1 MKRKI
6 KFIVKSKSP
15 ESPKLLASDNIIIQS
30 PVCNVMFI
38 AKGLAIDIDGTLTHK
53 NRSLNCKAVEVLRK
67 VKVPVVLATGNIS
80 CFARTTAKL
89 IGVSDIVICEN
100 GGIVRFAYDGEDIVL
115 GDIAKCLKAAEILKK
130 HFEIEFLNAEYR
142 KSEVCLRR
150 NFSLGEARRILE
162 DEGLSEV
169 RIVDSGFAYHLMD
182 ANVSKGKALEYI
194 AEEIGIAVKD
204 FAAIGDSENDVDM
217 LKAAGLGIA
226 VANADLKLKMEA
238 DLVVSGDDGEGVIEA
253 LEFLGLI

>member
-1 MKRKI
+1 
-6 KFIVKSKSP
+6 
-15 ESPKLLASDNIIIQS
+15 
-30 PVCNVMFI
+30 
-38 AKGLAIDIDGTLTHK
+38 
-53 NRSLNCKAVEVLRK
+53 
-67 VKVPVVLATGNIS
+67 
-80 CFARTTAKL
+80 
-89 IGVSDIVICEN
+89 
-100 GGIVRFAYDGEDIVL
+100 
-115 GDIAKCLKAAEILKK
+115 
-130 HFEIEFLNAEYR
+130 
-142 KSEVCLRR
+142 
-150 NFSLGEARRILE
+150 
-162 DEGLSEV
+162 
-169 RIVDSGFAYHLMD
+169 MD